1 MLGCTHKKPY
11 TQSRKGHST
20 AMDDNFSITQHITK
34 PGVQSQHG
42 IVAAQHVG
50 AAQVGAEVLAEGG
63 NAVDAA
69 IATSLALGVLEP
81 WMSGLAAGGC
91 MMVWQAKTQRC
102 QVVNFGMRAPDSL
115 NPADY
120 PLSGKGV
127 ANDLFPWP
135 HVVDDR
141 NIHGATAVAVPGLA
155 AGLGLAHATFGTR
168 DWANLVNPAVQLA
181 RQGMLTDWYSAL
193 MTGANAKALSA
204 DPDTAR
210 YFLDEGKWPIVSGW
224 TAIEQR
230 RLDQTALAATLAC
243 LRDDGPEAFYRG
255 RIAQQL
261 TEDIQAK
268 GGCLST
274 SDLAAY
280 QAELVEPTVWSDRW
294 GTVYAAP
301 ELTGGPTLVRALSL
315 LPDTPFETSQPHAD
329 WYVSVA
335 RALSQAFEERLT
347 GMGDHESSKAPGCT
361 THFSVVD
368 RQGNICS
375 VTQTLLSIFGSR
387 VTSPSTG
394 LLLNN
399 GIMWFDPEPGK
410 PNSLAAGKRCLTN
423 YSPVIGTTSDG
434 RRFGLGA
441 SGGRK
446 ILGAVLQLT
455 LMLMRAGMTLEQAF
469 HCARIDVSG
478 SKQILADLKLPDA
491 VVHALN
497 QVLPTSQARRHV
509 YPYAYACPAG
519 VMRQGKVNSGCTEI
533 YSPWGDAVA
542 AGSHLA

>member
-1 MLGCTHKKPY
+1 M
-11 TQSRKGHST
+11 R
-20 AMDDNFSITQHITK
+20 DNFSQTQQVTK
-34 PGVQSQHG
+34 PGVRSEG
-42 IVAAQHVG
+42 GVVAAQHIG
-50 AAQVGAEVLAEGG
+50 AAHIGAQVLAEGG

-91 MMVWQAKTQRC
+91 MMVWKADTGRC
-102 QVVNFGMRAPDSL
+102 QVVNFGMRAPESL

-127 ANDLFPWP
+127 ASDLFPWP

-141 NIHGATAVAVPGLA
+141 NIFGATAVAVPGLA
-155 AGLGLAHATFGTR
+155 AGLGLAHDTFGTM
-168 DWANLVNPAVQLA
+168 DWAKLVNPAVELA
-181 RQGMLTDWYSAL
+181 QQGMLTDWYSAL

-210 YFLDEGKWPIVSGW
+210 YFLDDGKWPIVSGW
-224 TAIEQR
+224 TAVEQR
-230 RLDQTALAATLAC
+230 RLDQSALAATLAC
-243 LRDDGPEAFYRG
+243 LRDDGPDAFYRG
-255 RIAQQL
+255 RIGQQL
-261 TEDIQAK
+261 SQDIQAK
-268 GGCLST
+268 GGCLNEA
-274 SDLAAY
+274 DLANY
-280 QAELVEPTVWSDRW
+280 QAELAEPITWSDRW
-294 GTVYAAP
+294 GTVFAAP

-315 LPDTPFETSQPHAD
+315 LPESAYEIGQSDA
-329 WYVSVA
+329 VRLASVA
-335 RALSQAFEERLT
+335 RALAQAFEERLT
-347 GMGDHESSKAPGCT
+347 GMGDHESGQAPGCT

-368 RQGNICS
+368 SEGNICS

-387 VTSPSTG
+387 VTSPTTG

-410 PNSLAAGKRCLTN
+410 PNSLAPGKRCLTN
-423 YSPVIGTTSDG
+423 YSPVIGTTHDG
-434 RRFGLGA
+434 RQFGLGA

-455 LMLMRAGMTLEQAF
+455 LMLMRTGMTLEQAF
-469 HCARIDVSG
+469 HAARIDISG
-478 SKQILADLKLPDA
+478 GKQILADPTLSDQ
-491 VVHALN
+491 VIDALN
-497 QVLPTSQARRHV
+497 EVMPTTLARRHV

-519 VMRQGKVNSGCTEI
+519 VMRDGRQNSGCTEV

-542 AGSHLA
+542 ADSALP

>member
-1 MLGCTHKKPY
+1 M
-11 TQSRKGHST
+11 R
-20 AMDDNFSITQHITK
+20 DNFSATQHVTK
-34 PGVQSQHG
+34 PGVQSEHG
-42 IVAAQHVG
+42 VVAAQHIGAARVG
-50 AAQVGAEVLAEGG
+50 AAVLADGG
-63 NAVDAA
+63 HAVDAA

-91 MMVWQAKTQRC
+91 MMVWQASTQRC

-120 PLSGKGV
+120 PLSGQGV
-127 ANDLFPWP
+127 ASDLFPWA

-141 NIHGATAVAVPGLA
+141 NIYGATAVAVPGLV
-155 AGLGLAHATFGTR
+155 AGLGLAHTTFGSR
-168 DWANLVNPAVQLA
+168 DWATLVSPAVELA

-193 MTGANAKALSA
+193 MTGANAKDLSA

-210 YFLDEGKWPIVSGW
+210 YFLDEGQWPIVSGW
-224 TAIEQR
+224 TAVEQR
-230 RLDQTALAATLAC
+230 RLDQSALAATLAI
-243 LRDDGPEAFYRG
+243 LRDEGPDAFYRG
-255 RIAQQL
+255 RIGQQL
-261 TEDIQAK
+261 SNDIQAK
-268 GGCLST
+268 GGCLNE

-280 QAELVEPTVWSDRW
+280 QAELVEPTVCSDRW

-301 ELTGGPTLVRALSL
+301 ALTGGPTLARALAL
-315 LPDTPFETSQPHAD
+315 LPEAPFEPGQPDASRL
-329 WYVSVA
+329 VSIA
-335 RALSQAFEERLT
+335 QALSQAFEERLT
-347 GMGDHESSKAPGCT
+347 QMGDHESAKAPGCT

-368 RQGNICS
+368 REGNICS

-410 PNSLAAGKRCLTN
+410 PNSLAPGKRCLTN
-423 YSPVIGTTSDG
+423 YSPVIGTTRDG
-434 RRFGLGA
+434 RQFGLGA

-455 LMLMRAGMTLEQAF
+455 LMLMRGGLTLEQAF
-469 HCARIDVSG
+469 HAARIDVSG
-478 SKQILADLKLPDA
+478 AKQILADSKLSDD
-491 VVHALN
+491 VVAALA
-497 QVLPTSQARRHV
+497 QVMPTSRARRHV

-519 VMRQGKVNSGCTEI
+519 VMREGTINSGCTEI

-542 AGSHLA
+542 ADSGLS